1 MLKLGKRIKHLYD
14 RVDYSAGKKL
24 FGNTIGVQNNL
35 KGSLKNAQGGSNIE
49 HVNDPRINDLR
60 TNQYLVLNN
69 HYDQKLLDTIKT
81 KYDSLMENEE
91 TSYPDNIFE
100 GKSYS
105 RHITKVYQQIG
116 EISELITDEI
126 KNILRGYYQGNFQVK
141 YIEAWK
147 NKYVP
152 EEIQSKSELLSS
164 HWHCDNRS
172 TEYLKLFV
180 PLIDLTEDDGPF
192 HIMSQNRT
200 KQLMK
205 MGYGTRDD
213 YNLDDKVMNDPNEVI
228 KITGNLGMA
237 YFGNPQL
244 CLHRA
249 GIPTNGHWRDIID
262 FVFAPSSEPLP
273 DNWLE
278 TFQPDERVRYAD
290 KKKAEEQSK
299 K

>member
-1 MLKLGKRIKHLYD
+1 MKLGKRIKHLYD

-126 KNILRGYYQGNFQVK
+126 KNILRGYYQGRK
-141 YIEAWK
+141 
-147 NKYVP
+147 
-152 EEIQSKSELLSS
+152 
-164 HWHCDNRS
+164 
-172 TEYLKLFV
+172 
-180 PLIDLTEDDGPF
+180 
-192 HIMSQNRT
+192 
-200 KQLMK
+200 
-205 MGYGTRDD
+205 
-213 YNLDDKVMNDPNEVI
+213 
-228 KITGNLGMA
+228 
-237 YFGNPQL
+237 
-244 CLHRA
+244 
-249 GIPTNGHWRDIID
+249 
-262 FVFAPSSEPLP
+262 
-273 DNWLE
+273 
-278 TFQPDERVRYAD
+278 
-290 KKKAEEQSK
+290 
-299 K
+299 